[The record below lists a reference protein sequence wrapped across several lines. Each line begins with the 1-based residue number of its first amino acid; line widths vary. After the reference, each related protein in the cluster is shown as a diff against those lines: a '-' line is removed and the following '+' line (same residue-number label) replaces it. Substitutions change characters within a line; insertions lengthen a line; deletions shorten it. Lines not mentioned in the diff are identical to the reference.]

1 MQEDEELFVQIIK
14 DSNKKL
20 MVLKLLCNFFNHPD
34 LIGALIRTKIIHN
47 LFENN
52 RSLDINKLELF
63 HIQYTVSLV
72 ELFQKLKKSK
82 EQNYLLVSDEIY
94 INDDFI
100 SKLKNEIGEIKFPEQ
115 MRVHAKNMSQKIE
128 CFYKMLATDKEDAF
142 SWDEIVNFSKSI
154 QSEYYREITPE
165 QYEKITYSDKSKYQN
180 SVAKFEK
187 KLLGRLNILN
197 FRIKFL
203 CGLVCN
209 NESIEIY
216 EFIDS
221 NDKFIFTNNDKSFS
235 FLDETEAK
243 GIDLSKNH
251 STKHQVINQLKAKN
265 TILKERLGTIKSS
278 LPKNVQEVLK
288 SYLDKISSVDFLD
301 ELQNV
306 DEQTNILK
314 AMLNININSK

>member
-1 MQEDEELFVQIIK
+1 
-14 DSNKKL
+14 
-20 MVLKLLCNFFNHPD
+20 
-34 LIGALIRTKIIHN
+34 
-47 LFENN
+47 
-52 RSLDINKLELF
+52 
-63 HIQYTVSLV
+63 
-72 ELFQKLKKSK
+72 LFQKLKKSK
-82 EQNYLLVSDEIY
+82 EQNYLLISDEIY

-128 CFYKMLATDKEDAF
+128 CLYKMLATDKEETF
-142 SWDEIVNFSKSI
+142 NWDEIVNFSKGI

-165 QYEKITYSDKSKYQN
+165 QYEQITYSDKSKYQN

-235 FLDETEAK
+235 FLDETYAK
-243 GIDLSKNH
+243 VIDLSKNH

-265 TILKERLGTIKSS
+265 TILKERLGTIKTS

>member
-34 LIGALIRTKIIHN
+34 LIGVLIRTKIIHN

-52 RSLDINKLELF
+52 RALDINKLELF
-63 HIQYTVSLV
+63 HIQYTVSLI

-115 MRVHAKNMSQKIE
+115 MRAHAKNMSQKIE
-128 CFYKMLATDKEDAF
+128 CLYKMLATDKEDTF
-142 SWDEIVNFSKSI
+142 SWEEIVNFSKSI
-154 QSEYYREITPE
+154 QSEYYREITLE
-165 QYEKITYSDKSKYQN
+165 QYEQITSSDRSMYQN

-203 CGLVCN
+203 CGLICN

-221 NDKFIFTNNDKSFS
+221 NDKFIFKNNDKSFS
-235 FLDETEAK
+235 LLHETEAK

-251 STKHQVINQLKAKN
+251 SAKHQVINHLKAKN
-265 TILKERLGTIKSS
+265 TVLKERLGNIKTS

>member
-20 MVLKLLCNFFNHPD
+20 MGLKLLCNFFNHTD
-34 LIGALIRTKIIHN
+34 LIGVLIRTKIIHN
-47 LFENN
+47 LFEKN
-52 RSLDINKLELF
+52 RALDINKLELF

-100 SKLKNEIGEIKFPEQ
+100 CKLESEIGEIKFSEQ
-115 MRVHAKNMSQKIE
+115 MKVHARNMSQKIA
-128 CFYKMLATDKEDAF
+128 CLYKMLASDKEDAF
-142 SWDEIVNFSKSI
+142 SWDEIVDFSKSI

-165 QYEKITYSDKSKYQN
+165 QYEQITCFNKSIYQN

-197 FRIKFL
+197 FRVKFL
-203 CGLVCN
+203 CGLICN
-209 NESIEIY
+209 NEIIEIY

-221 NDKFIFTNNDKSFS
+221 NDKFIFINNNKSFI
-235 FLDETEAK
+235 FLNEIGAK
-243 GIDLSKNH
+243 GIDMSKNN
-251 STKHQVINQLKAKN
+251 SAKHQVIHQLKTKN
-265 TILKERLGTIKSS
+265 TVLKEQLGTLKTS

-288 SYLDKISSVDFLD
+288 NYLEKILSVDFLD